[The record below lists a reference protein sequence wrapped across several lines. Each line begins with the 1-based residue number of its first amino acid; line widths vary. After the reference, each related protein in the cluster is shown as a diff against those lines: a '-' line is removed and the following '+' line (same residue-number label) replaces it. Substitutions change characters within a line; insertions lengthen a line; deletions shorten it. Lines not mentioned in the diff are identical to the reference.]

1 MGWAAELLYR
11 IASYHE
17 GVASPAS
24 TSACHCCTPSRW
36 QGADDALCSHTTLA
50 TCYVTQEKT
59 QHILGSLLRE
69 QYAEQQAETPCSGMW
84 LSLGVVEVALSAAA
98 LEGGISTINWV
109 KPFHSPSRDESD
121 PNHLWSGGE
130 MGLSPPHPGHRRWWW
145 WWWGYA
151 LGRLTKNKRSS
162 SFKQNVGLV
171 RCTRAEKGGFKNMS
185 LMT

>member
-24 TSACHCCTPSRW
+24 TSACHCCTPNRW
-36 QGADDALCSHTTLA
+36 QGADGALCSHTTLA

-69 QYAEQQAETPCSGMW
+69 QYTEQQAETPCSGMW
-84 LSLGVVEVALSAAA
+84 LSLGVVEVALSA

-109 KPFHSPSRDESD
+109 KPLHSPSRDESD

-130 MGLSPPHPGHRRWWW
+130 MGLSPPPPGTQ
-145 WWWGYA
+145 A
-151 LGRLTKNKRSS
+151 VVVVVVRLR
-162 SFKQNVGLV
+162 FGPPD
-171 RCTRAEKGGFKNMS
+171 
-185 LMT
+185 